1 MSRQILI
8 IEDDPFVSDVI
19 IAVLV
24 KEGFI
29 PSLAKTGTEAL
40 KKIAQY
46 PPDLILLDLGLPDME
61 GSEIAKSIR
70 KSKKTADTPIIMLTG
85 KNSLADKLTGFE
97 QGADDYLSKPF
108 DPKELM
114 ARINAL
120 FKRFPVKAKQAHYQT
135 LYGNNLVLDSER
147 HEVLHEGKEVWLTPK
162 EFSLLEFF
170 IKNQGK
176 VQSRQT
182 LLKEIWGKVS
192 HETTRTVDVHIRRL
206 RSKIPSLEYDL
217 ITIKPMG
224 YKLKDLSAS

>member
-40 KKIAQY
+40 KKISQF
-46 PPDLILLDLGLPDME
+46 PPDLILLDLGLPDVD
-61 GSEIAKSIR
+61 GFEIAKSIR
-70 KSKKTADTPIIMLTG
+70 KAKKTADTPIIMLTG
-85 KNSLADKLTGFE
+85 KNTLADRLSGFE
-97 QGADDYLSKPF
+97 QGADDYLPKPF

-114 ARINAL
+114 ARIYAL
-120 FKRFPVKAKQAHYQT
+120 FKRFPVKTKQTHYQT
-135 LYGNNLVLDSER
+135 VYGNNLVLDSER

>member
-8 IEDDPFVSDVI
+8 IEDDSLVSDII

-29 PSLAKTGTEAL
+29 PALARTGAEAL
-40 KKIAQY
+40 KKISQT
-46 PPDLILLDLGLPDME
+46 PPDLILLDLGLPDIE

-70 KSKKTADTPIIMLTG
+70 KSKKTTDIPIIMLTG
-85 KNSLADKLTGFE
+85 KNTLADKLSGFE

-114 ARINAL
+114 ARIYAL
-120 FKRFPVKAKQAHYQT
+120 LKRFPAKIRQAHAQT
-135 LYGNNLVLDSER
+135 TYGNNLVLDSER
-147 HEVLHEGKEVWLTPK
+147 HEVMHEGKEVWLTPK

-176 VQSRQT
+176 VQSRQV

-192 HETTRTVDVHIRRL
+192 QETTRTVDVHIRRL
-206 RSKIPSLEYDL
+206 RSKIPSLETDL

-224 YKLKDLSAS
+224 YKLKDLSTS

>member
-8 IEDDPFVSDVI
+8 IEDDSLVSDVI

-24 KEGFI
+24 KEGYI
-29 PSLAKTGTEAL
+29 PSLAKNGAEAL
-40 KKIAQY
+40 KKISQY

-61 GSEIAKSIR
+61 GMEIAKSIR

-85 KNSLADKLTGFE
+85 KNTLSDKLAGFE

-108 DPKELM
+108 EPKELM
-114 ARINAL
+114 ARIQAL
-120 FKRFPVKAKQAHYQT
+120 FKRFPAKTKQVHAQT
-135 LYGNNLVLDSER
+135 TYGTSLVLDSER
-147 HEVLHEGKEVWLTPK
+147 HEVLNEGKEVWLTPK

-176 VQSRQT
+176 VQSRQI

-192 HETTRTVDVHIRRL
+192 QETTRTVDVHIRRL
-206 RSKIPSLEYDL
+206 RSKIPSLENDL